1 MTRKERRNLRK
12 DKNLIRSLYSIIE
25 KYLPEL
31 FNKFSD
37 LTDFRNQ
44 SYVNY
49 NMKVICVTRLFG
61 LLCGLT
67 SLSSI
72 SDDDFNTEACIDN
85 ISIICKTKLNEL
97 PYWETIQD
105 VFVNM
110 KLDELRNIQK
120 YIVKALIRSK
130 MFDKYKFNGAF
141 QLIFDGTGLS
151 NHDYN
156 LNGTCLQRK
165 HKDGKISYYKYVL
178 ECKLCV
184 GNIVIS
190 LDSEFIENTK
200 MFTDKQKQDCE
211 TKAFKRMIKRIKKN
225 YPKQKFIILG
235 DALYATTP
243 IIKLCSKNKWFYIF
257 NLKPDRLKEINTS
270 FEGNILLNNET
281 TKKDYYL
288 STNIEYNNIILNVF
302 KFIERDKKDTSKETI
317 FRYISNIDVNDD
329 NIKNVVKLGRNRWKI
344 ENEGFYTQ
352 KHRTFNITH
361 LSSRNDNAMKIHYFF
376 IQFAHTIRQLLE
388 QGDIH
393 TKSLLLK
400 LKEVSAYLLESLT
413 SPNPNLIN
421 IEINFQLRFDT

>member
-12 DKNLIRSLYSIIE
+12 DKNLIRNLYSIIE

-31 FNKFSD
+31 FNKFST
-37 LTDFRNQ
+37 LTDIRNQ

-49 NMKVICVTRLFG
+49 DMKVICVTRLFG

-67 SLSSI
+67 SLSTI
-72 SDDDFNTEACIDN
+72 SGDEFNTDDCINN
-85 ISIICKTKLNEL
+85 ISTICKTKLNEL

-105 VFVNM
+105 VFVNL
-110 KLDELRNIQK
+110 KIDELRDMQK

-130 MFDKYKFNGAF
+130 MFDKYKYDGAF

-156 LNGTCLQRK
+156 LNGNCLQRK

-190 LDSEFIENTK
+190 LDSDFIENTK
-200 MFTDKQKQDCE
+200 MLNDKQKQDCE
-211 TKAFKRMIKRIKKN
+211 IKAFKRMIKRIKKN
-225 YPKQKFIILG
+225 YPKQKFIISG
-235 DALYATTP
+235 DGLYATTP
-243 IIKLCSKNKWFYIF
+243 IIKLCNKNKWFYIF
-257 NLKPDRLKEINTS
+257 NLKPDRLKDINSS
-270 FEGNILLNNET
+270 FEGNILLKNET
-281 TKKDYYL
+281 TAKNYYL
-288 STNIEYNNIILNVF
+288 STGIEFNGNILNVF
-302 KFIERDKKDTSKETI
+302 KYIEKKNKKETI
-317 FRYISNIDVNDD
+317 FRYISNINVTDD
-329 NIKNVVKLGRNRWKI
+329 TIKDIVKLGRNRWKI

-361 LSSRNDNAMKIHYFF
+361 LSSRNDNAMKTHYFF
-376 IQFAHTIRQLLE
+376 IQFAHVIRQLLE

-400 LKEVSAYLLESLT
+400 LKEVSAYLIKSLT
-413 SPNPNLIN
+413 SPNPNLMKID
-421 IEINFQLRFDT
+421 INFQLRFDT